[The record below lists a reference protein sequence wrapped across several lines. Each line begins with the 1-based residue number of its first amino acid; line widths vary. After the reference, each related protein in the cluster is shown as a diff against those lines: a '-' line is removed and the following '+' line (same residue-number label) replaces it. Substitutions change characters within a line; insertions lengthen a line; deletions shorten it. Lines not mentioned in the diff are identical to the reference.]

1 MFILD
6 EFDLF
11 THHKNQ
17 TLLYN
22 LFDIAQAAH
31 NPIAVI
37 GLTCREVSKLMIC
50 IFKPTFS
57 FMPFLTVSSKHEA
70 ELAIISIIVV
80 VSSGN
85 VSNDDWQ
92 YIRFCKVYAQ
102 Y

>member
-1 MFILD
+1 MFVLD

-37 GLTCREVSKLMIC
+37 GLTCREVRC
-50 IFKPTFS
+50 F
-57 FMPFLTVSSKHEA
+57 
-70 ELAIISIIVV
+70 
-80 VSSGN
+80 
-85 VSNDDWQ
+85 
-92 YIRFCKVYAQ
+92 IRLVGEKMCVCVCALSVPIG
-102 Y
+102 